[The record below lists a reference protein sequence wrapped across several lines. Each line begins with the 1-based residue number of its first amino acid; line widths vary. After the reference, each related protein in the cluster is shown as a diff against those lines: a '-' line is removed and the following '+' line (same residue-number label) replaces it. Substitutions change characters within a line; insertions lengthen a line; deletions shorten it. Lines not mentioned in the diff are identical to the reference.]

1 MRSLAAVLSLMLFVA
16 PVDLAGAQSNEVEI
30 VTAINAAAGT
40 LDEAFLAGDAEGIRS
55 MMTEDHVA
63 VTPYY
68 DGPQSVDDEIASL
81 TDLTGYNQ
89 TIVGEVSV
97 ALLAPDVAL
106 RTFVADL
113 EGSFKGKSLAA
124 RVFVNETLV
133 KRNELWIERFYQV
146 TTLPPP

>member
-1 MRSLAAVLSLMLFVA
+1 MLFVA

-30 VTAINAAAGT
+30 ITAIDAAAGT
-40 LDEAFLAGDAEGIRS
+40 LDEAFVAGDAEGIRS

-89 TIVGEVSV
+89 TVVGEVSV
-97 ALLAPDVAL
+97 SLLAPDVAL

-113 EGSFKGKSLAA
+113 EGSFKGKPLPA
-124 RVFVNETLV
+124 RVFINETLI

-146 TTLPPP
+146 TTLTPP

>member
-1 MRSLAAVLSLMLFVA
+1 MLFVA

>member
-40 LDEAFLAGDAEGIRS
+40 LDEAFVAGDAEGIRS

>member
-1 MRSLAAVLSLMLFVA
+1 MLFVA

-40 LDEAFLAGDAEGIRS
+40 LDEAFVAGDAEGIRS